1 MGKKVEHQILV
12 AIDDENICEGSLEIQ
27 HGTIR
32 VGKTTLATNLKWT
45 CDVTG
50 VDIHD
55 LLNEAA
61 RNISVRMAAIRDL
74 PEAAEKVAQLKDA
87 TVRYKDISS
96 WTTKGSKGRR
106 KISEM
111 SVEEIAGKMTPEQI
125 AEFIRK
131 HSQA

>member
-1 MGKKVEHQILV
+1 MGKKVEHTILIS
-12 AIDDENICEGSLEIQ
+12 IDDENICEGSFEIQ

-32 VGKTTLATNLKWT
+32 VGKTTLATDLKWT

-74 PEAAEKVAQLKDA
+74 PEAAEKVRALAGA
-87 TVRYKDISS
+87 TVKYEDIAS
-96 WTTKGSKGRR
+96 WTTKGSKGRK
-106 KISEM
+106 KIADM
-111 SVEEIAGKMTPEQI
+111 SFEELWAKMSPEQQAAMMKMAGK
-125 AEFIRK
+125 
-131 HSQA
+131 

>member
-1 MGKKVEHQILV
+1 MGKKVEHEV
-12 AIDDENICEGSLEIQ
+12 FVSIDDENVLEGYLLIQ
-27 HGTIR
+27 HGSIK
-32 VGKTTLATNLKWT
+32 VGNTQLGKDVSWK

-50 VDIHD
+50 EDFHT
-55 LLNEAA
+55 LMLEAA

-74 PEAAEKVAQLKDA
+74 PEAARKVVELNGA
-87 TVRYKDISS
+87 TVAYSDIPT
-96 WTTKGSKGRR
+96 WTTKGSKGRK

-125 AEFIRK
+125 VEFIRK